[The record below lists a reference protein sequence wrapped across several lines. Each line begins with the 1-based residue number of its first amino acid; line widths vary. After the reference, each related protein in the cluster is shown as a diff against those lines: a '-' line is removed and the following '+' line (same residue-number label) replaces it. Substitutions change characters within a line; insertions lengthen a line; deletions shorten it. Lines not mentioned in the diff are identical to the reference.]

1 MGNGIDTHR
10 IWESLYLGVIP
21 ITKNH
26 LHYRN
31 LSNIPI
37 LLISSYEKLSQIN
50 FSINFDH
57 IDYEK
62 LTINWW
68 KNIIDE
74 KKETNKNKKIQLII
88 DNEELDYFSKLIR
101 KKYFVNNL
109 LKKIITSLRRLD
121 SKFNIFRK
129 I

>member
-1 MGNGIDTHR
+1 M
-10 IWESLYLGVIP
+10 V
-21 ITKNH
+21 
-26 LHYRN
+26 
-31 LSNIPI
+31 
-37 LLISSYEKLSQIN
+37 SSYEKLSQIN

-62 LTINWW
+62 NSQLNGGKIS
-68 KNIIDE
+68 DE
-74 KKETNKNKKIQLII
+74 KKEVKKNKKIQLII
-88 DNEELDYFSKLIR
+88 DNEELDYFNKLIR

>member
-1 MGNGIDTHR
+1 M
-10 IWESLYLGVIP
+10 
-21 ITKNH
+21 
-26 LHYRN
+26 
-31 LSNIPI
+31 SNIPI